1 MGALLTLPL
10 ALLLEKPLA
19 ISPSLPALGAWLGL
33 VLLGTVIAYI
43 IYYAL
48 IERTSATFTSMVTYI
63 IPINGLLLG
72 AVILGED
79 LTMTVAIS
87 TALILAGVMLV
98 QR

>member
-1 MGALLTLPL
+1 
-10 ALLLEKPLA
+10 
-19 ISPSLPALGAWLGL
+19 LPALGAWLGL